1 MGARFAE
8 IAFTP
13 SVKAAQARYGA
24 RAMSEHYG
32 RDPDRGDTLTDLETE
47 FIRQRDSFY
56 QATVAETGWPYVQ
69 FRGGPTGFLHVIDDR
84 TVGYADFRGNR
95 QYVSVGN
102 ITADERIALILLDYP
117 RRRRLKILGR
127 ATVVDRTNDPTRVG
141 ALEVPGYRARVERG
155 VIIAIEAFDW
165 NCPQHIKPRFTE
177 DEVMAVVNPLRKRVA
192 ELEDEL
198 ARQRNLSEL

>member
-1 MGARFAE
+1 MSARFAE

-24 RAMSEHYG
+24 SAMSEHYG
-32 RDPDRGDTLTDLETE
+32 RAPERGDTLTDLEKG
-47 FIRQRDSFY
+47 FIRERDSFY

-127 ATVVDRTNDPTRVG
+127 ATVVDRANDPTRVG

-192 ELEDEL
+192 ELEAAL
-198 ARQRNLSEL
+198 AQQRNPSEL